1 MTRPVDVNDGI
12 NIFTAEKAA
21 PPVYRAGAPQ
31 FLQLGGNH
39 EPLAARTTRRHR
51 IYFSFWQISTIACRL
66 SSRGLII

>member
-1 MTRPVDVNDGI
+1 MTRPVDLNDGI

-39 EPLAARTTRRHR
+39 ASLAAGTTRRHR
-51 IYFSFWQISTIACRL
+51 IYFSFRQTSTIACTL
-66 SSRGLII
+66 PSCGLII